1 MALTNSQNMKA
12 YLVAV
17 GAITTGAD
25 AIPTAAEIATAISS
39 AKEIDCLLDLGDLNL
54 GTRSVQEYTCINKK
68 GTQKSFGS
76 YSYGNI
82 TPSLLFDA
90 TDTAGQKDLKDMWKN
105 EERRVFII
113 ALDNQITPT
122 TGNPTYF
129 TFETGMS
136 SPTVGITKDSAVMY
150 NPTLEI
156 CSVVNETEAT

>member
-1 MALTNSQNMKA
+1 MAITNSQNTKM

-25 AIPTAAEIATAISS
+25 DIPTAAEIETAIGS

-68 GTQKSFGS
+68 VTSKSFGS

-90 TDTAGQKDLKDMWKN
+90 TDTTGQKDLKDMWKN
-105 EERRVFII
+105 EERRVVII
-113 ALDNQITPT
+113 ALDDQITDT

-129 TFETGMS
+129 TFEAGVS
-136 SPTVGITKDSAVMY
+136 SPTVGIAKDNAVMY
-150 NPTLEI
+150 NPTIEI
-156 CSVVNETEAT
+156 CSVVNETEAS